1 MHASIPDRITG
12 KVQILITLADDA
24 GVETRALVDLV
35 TTWVRAVEVGFFGPG
50 GIRLQGAVEAQGQ
63 RVAGRLECERV
74 SQTAFLALSRMIQH
88 FSKVKG
94 RVESASLFREDGQR
108 LAVEVGAAIPALP
121 PSIPFAVEYPNDL
134 HADVRVEI
142 EFRAPLTQAERDAL
156 FDAFSIWDALVQ
168 VLGDQKQWGEESEY
182 ETRLLSPAIVEHEIF
197 GYYASF
203 ECLHFIVW
211 LGVRLHQRLSI
222 ERVTME

>member
-1 MHASIPDRITG
+1 MRASIPDRITG
-12 KVQILITLADDA
+12 KVQILITLAGDA

>member
-203 ECLHFIVW
+203 ECLHFIVL
-211 LGVRLHQRLSI
+211 LGLRLHQRLVLSG
-222 ERVTME
+222 